1 MTTSVV
7 DLEVPET
14 LQALVAS
21 RLDGLS
27 GSERRRVT
35 SLLPPAG
42 AAASVAL
49 GTEAQ
54 RYFEHAMELSNDDL
68 ERAGLLEQAGQAL
81 WQSGTPPAPSSVCAR
96 QPSSTGAATLPWR
109 AVRRCCSPQSCACRA
124 ISTRHAPCLGDSG
137 QRRDPAS
144 TGSFAEALALARSSR
159 ALLDQFRRREDRE
172 ALGEARHICE
182 ELGASSW
189 LSALEPTSKVVT

>member
-137 QRRDPAS
+137 QRRGPAS
-144 TGSFAEALALARSSR
+144 TGSFAPRRWRSPVPRARCSISSVAGRTARRSARLGTFARSS
-159 ALLDQFRRREDRE
+159 
-172 ALGEARHICE
+172 ARPA
-182 ELGASSW
+182 G
-189 LSALEPTSKVVT
+189 

>member
-42 AAASVAL
+42 AAASLAL

-96 QPSSTGAATLPWR
+96 QPSSEGDAGDSFYAITHGSMLVTIGGR
-109 AVRRCCSPQSCACRA
+109 EIRRM
-124 ISTRHAPCLGDSG
+124 DSG
-137 QRRDPAS
+137 QGFGEIALLYSVTRTATVAATTETTLLRVGREAFLTAMRAHPSVSAA
-144 TGSFAEALALARSSR
+144 AEMLARKR
-159 ALLDQFRRREDRE
+159 A
-172 ALGEARHICE
+172 GES
-182 ELGASSW
+182 G
-189 LSALEPTSKVVT
+189 